1 MTDLPH
7 DGAPASITVLQLI
20 KGLNAGGAEQLLVL
34 AARYRDRDRFD
45 YQVAYLLAGH
55 DELRGALEAE
65 GVDATCLSGSP
76 WWDLRWLLRLRR
88 RLVRNPVDVI
98 HAHSPLVA
106 SGARI
111 VVLTMPKDHRPKVV
125 VTLHN
130 MWRSH
135 RLPVRIIDR
144 CTYRVDDA
152 RLAVSDAVRR
162 SLPGRAS
169 QQAITLIHGI
179 DVDHILASAD
189 REGVRRE
196 LGVGDDEILV
206 GTVANLRPTKGYPD
220 LLATARRVTEARD
233 GISFVAVGQGPQRPA
248 LEAQHHE
255 SRMGDRF
262 RFLGYRRDAPRVASG
277 FDIFC
282 MSSRHEGL
290 PVAIMEAL
298 VLGIPVVSTDVGG
311 IGEMVT
317 QGREGLLVPVG
328 NPDLLAKAVLV
339 LADDP
344 QRREACAAAAAK
356 RGSQLDAASAT
367 ATVEAHYLRVL
378 RP

>member
-7 DGAPASITVLQLI
+7 DGAPASIRVLHLI
-20 KGLNAGGAEQLLVL
+20 KGLNSGGAEQLLVL
-34 AARYRDRDRFD
+34 AARYRDRGRFT
-45 YQVAYLLAGH
+45 YEVAYLLPGHEALLATVH
-55 DELRGALEAE
+55 DEGVATECLRG
-65 GVDATCLSGSP
+65 TP
-76 WWDLRWLLRLRR
+76 WWDPRWLLRLRR
-88 RLVRNPVDVI
+88 RLINRPVEVV

-106 SGARI
+106 TGARLAL
-111 VVLTMPKDHRPKVV
+111 LTLPRARRPKLV

-135 RLPVRIIDR
+135 HLAVRLLDR
-144 CTYRVDDA
+144 LTYRVDDA

-169 QQAITLIHGI
+169 QKAITLIHGI
-179 DVDHILASAD
+179 DVEGIRAAAD
-189 REGVRRE
+189 RAGVRAE
-196 LGVGDDEILV
+196 LGVDDDEILV

-220 LLATARRVTEARD
+220 LLAAARRVTERRE
-233 GISFVAVGQGPQRPA
+233 GISFVAVGQGPQRAA
-248 LEAQHHE
+248 LEEQHRK

-262 RFLGYRRDAPRVASG
+262 RFLGYRADAPRIMSG

-298 VLGIPVVSTDVGG
+298 VLGVPVVATDVGG

-328 NPDLLAKAVLV
+328 NPDLLARAVLA
-339 LADDP
+339 LAEDP
-344 QRREACAAAAAK
+344 ERRRACAEAAAH
-356 RGSQLDAASAT
+356 RGSQLDAASAA

>member
-1 MTDLPH
+1 LTDRPPE
-7 DGAPASITVLQLI
+7 GAPARIKVLHLI
-20 KGLNAGGAEQLLVL
+20 KGLNLGGAEHLLVL
-34 AARYRDRDRFD
+34 AARYRDRDRFT
-45 YQVAYLLAGH
+45 YEVAYLLPDDVAL
-55 DELRGALEAE
+55 EGALLAE
-65 GVDATCLSGSP
+65 DVPVTCLSGSP
-76 WWDLRWLLRLRR
+76 WWDPRWILRLRR
-88 RLVRNPVDVI
+88 HLVRNPIDVL

-106 SGARI
+106 TGARL
-111 VVLTMPKDHRPKVV
+111 VVLTIPTARRPKLV

-135 RLPVRIIDR
+135 RLPIRIIDR

-152 RLAVSDAVRR
+152 RLTVSEAVRR
-162 SLPGRAS
+162 SLPRRAS

-179 DVDHILASAD
+179 DVELIAASAD
-189 REGVRRE
+189 RTGARRE

-220 LLATARRVTEARD
+220 LLAAAQRVTEARD
-233 GISFVAVGQGPQRPA
+233 GIRFVAVGQGPQLDELTA
-248 LEAQHHE
+248 LHEA
-255 SRMGDRF
+255 SRLGDRF
-262 RFLGYRRDAPRVASG
+262 RFLGYRSDVPRVASG

-290 PVAIMEAL
+290 PVAVMEAL

-311 IGEMVT
+311 IGEIVT
-317 QGREGLLVPVG
+317 DGREGLLVPVA
-328 NPDLLAKAVLV
+328 NPELLARALLD
-339 LADDP
+339 LAEDP
-344 QRREACAAAAAK
+344 ERREACAAAAAK

-367 ATVEAHYLRVL
+367 ATEEAHYLRVL

>member
-1 MTDLPH
+1 MTDIPA

-20 KGLNAGGAEQLLVL
+20 KGLNSGGAEQLLVL
-34 AARYRDRDRFD
+34 AARYRDRDRFA
-45 YQVAYLLAGH
+45 YEVAYLLPGH
-55 DELRGALEAE
+55 EALLETLLAE
-65 GVDATCLSGSP
+65 DVPATCLAGTP
-76 WWDLRWLLRLRR
+76 WWDPRWLLRLRR
-88 RLVRNPVDVI
+88 RLRRHPVDVV

-106 SGARI
+106 TGARL
-111 VVLTMPKDHRPKVV
+111 VLLTIPAAERPKMV

-135 RLPVRIIDR
+135 HLAVRLIDR

-169 QQAITLIHGI
+169 QKAITLIHGI
-179 DVDHILASAD
+179 DVEHITAAAD
-189 REGVRRE
+189 RAGARAE
-196 LGVGDDEILV
+196 LGVADDDILV

-220 LLATARRVTEARD
+220 LLAAARRVTEARQ
-233 GISFVAVGQGPQRPA
+233 GIEFVAVGQGPQRAA
-248 LEAQHHE
+248 LEAQHRE

-262 RFLGYRRDAPRVASG
+262 RFLGYRADAPRLMSA

-328 NPDLLAKAVLV
+328 NPDLLARAVLT

-344 QRREACAAAAAK
+344 ERRQACAEAAAK
-356 RGSQLDAASAT
+356 RGAQLDAASAA

>member
-1 MTDLPH
+1 MTDLSH
-7 DGAPASITVLQLI
+7 DGAPVSIKVLQLI
-20 KGLNAGGAEQLLVL
+20 KGLDSGGAEQLLVL
-34 AARYRDRDRFD
+34 AARYRDRDRFT
-45 YQVAYLLAGH
+45 YEAAYLLARH
-55 DELRGALEAE
+55 QDLLGALEAE
-65 GVDATCLSGSP
+65 DVAAHCLHGSP
-76 WWDLRWLLRLRR
+76 WWDPRWLLRLRR
-88 RLVRNPVDVI
+88 RLLDDPVDVV

-106 SGARI
+106 SGAR
-111 VVLTMPKDHRPKVV
+111 VVLLTMPKERRPKMV

-135 RLPVRIIDR
+135 RLPVRIVDR

-179 DVDHILASAD
+179 DVDHLTALAD
-189 REGVRRE
+189 RAGARRE
-196 LGVGDDEILV
+196 MGVDDDEILV

-220 LLATARRVTEARD
+220 LLAAARRVTEARD
-233 GISFVAVGQGPQRPA
+233 GISFVSIGRGPQRPA
-248 LEAQHHE
+248 LDAQHRE

-262 RFLGYRRDAPRVASG
+262 RFLGYRSDAPRLASG

-328 NPDLLAKAVLV
+328 NPDLLARAVLV
-339 LADDP
+339 LANDP
-344 QRREACAAAAAK
+344 ERREACAAAAAK
-356 RGSQLDAASAT
+356 RGTQLDAASAT
-367 ATVEAHYLRVL
+367 TSVEAHYLRVL